1 MSSPIIDIQSITTE
15 AGLSNFKFDAPEN
28 KRVGNSPLL
37 DNGLN
42 LLYSLRGYGKTYTS
56 IQIAKESGLPTVFI
70 DLESNGKA
78 FVEYCKAN
86 NVAYVY
92 AGGCEDIYNEI
103 QKLVLA
109 IKKQHSKVLIIID
122 SYSDIFPND
131 ESQMATQTQ
140 KNLGALHNFFMREVE
155 CPVLLLDHATE
166 ITSDTKTKKKSFK
179 IEGNKSGKFKKTVVV
194 LRLEQIGNDIKN
206 GTFVTVERSRN
217 QDELSVGHRQQYK
230 RGNYLTD
237 KIQSLIDKGRLS
249 KEFTATDLKAC
260 LSGDDRK
267 LWIKER
273 DTLAKLVKTE
283 NKKTYWSLITKGDNS

>member
-1 MSSPIIDIQSITTE
+1 MSAPIINIKQIVDDAE
-15 AGLSNFKFDAPEN
+15 LYDFKFDAPAN
-28 KRVGNSPLL
+28 KKVGDSPLL

-56 IQIAKESGLPTVFI
+56 IQIARESGLPTVFI

-78 FVEYCKAN
+78 FVDYCKAN
-86 NVAYVY
+86 GVAYVY
-92 AGGCEDIYNEI
+92 AGGCEDIYDEI

-217 QDELSVGHRQQYK
+217 QDELKVGHKQQYK
-230 RGNYLTD
+230 RGNYLAD
-237 KIQSLIDKGRLS
+237 KIQALIDKGRLP

-260 LSGDDRK
+260 LSGDDNALWRK
-267 LWIKER
+267 EQETIAEVTKKVGKKE
-273 DTLAKLVKTE
+273 
-283 NKKTYWSLITKGDNS
+283 YWSLLIKEDNS